1 MRARLALLVS
11 GQVCELR
18 DVVLKQKPDELLQA
32 SPKATVPVLVLADG
46 QVLDQSLDIMRWALR
61 RHDPQNWLLDKG
73 EALDAAL
80 NWVAR
85 CDTDF
90 KPQLDRYKYP
100 HRFGLV
106 DATPAQIKAAA
117 ADTIPNVAP
126 IFWSFRIMV
135 GLGMLFLFIFSLS
148 FYFLARRNLAP
159 QRWLLRLAVLS
170 IPLPWVAIE
179 AGWLVA
185 EYGRQPWTISGILP
199 TFMSASALSVGQ
211 LHFSMIG
218 LGLMYCSLFAIEM
231 YLMLKY
237 IRLGPASLHT
247 GRYFGEQT
255 AVHA

>member
-1 MRARLALLVS
+1 MTAAAPCPVLYSFRRCPYAMRARLALLVS

-46 QVLDQSLDIMRWALR
+46 QVLDQSLDIMRWALG

-106 DATPAQIKAAA
+106 DATPARLSGAVFLNALNGELLKHAHLMGEGPSL
-117 ADTIPNVAP
+117 ADMAIAP
-126 IFWSFRIMV
+126 FVRQFAHTDPAWFAQQAWPA
-135 GLGMLFLFIFSLS
+135 LQEW
-148 FYFLARRNLAP
+148 LARF
-159 QRWLLRLAVLS
+159 
-170 IPLPWVAIE
+170 E
-179 AGWLVA
+179 
-185 EYGRQPWTISGILP
+185 
-199 TFMSASALSVGQ
+199 ASALYAQVMKKTPPWQSGQ
-211 LHFSMIG
+211 AAF
-218 LGLMYCSLFAIEM
+218 YFPENVTAIE
-231 YLMLKY
+231 
-237 IRLGPASLHT
+237 
-247 GRYFGEQT
+247 
-255 AVHA
+255 